1 MNGDVKWNFVA
12 WGGSNGGRNPYGG
25 EAPIQTRISV
35 MAKDEATAM
44 RRARVEWAR
53 KFPGEVMRGIE
64 LANVPFRNSNP
75 KGRKMATKKPTA
87 AQLAARQRFAEM
99 ARSGA
104 FKKKAT
110 KRKANP
116 LTRVKVNSP
125 PQRGGELTPR
135 LVKRRKAT
143 KKAPPGYYANPATFA
158 RDKSVR
164 APDLPYVVQRW
175 NASAGDWGSLA
186 SFAMVDYATQW
197 AKAYHR
203 KFPSTTVRVV
213 DRY

>member
-12 WGGSNGGRNPYGG
+12 WGGSNGGSNPYGG

-116 LTRVKVNSP
+116 LQRVKLNSP
-125 PQRGGELTPR
+125 SMATGEAPSKR
-135 LVKRRKAT
+135 LKKRRKAT
-143 KKAPPGYYANPATFA
+143 ASAPAGYYANPSPRFYAF
-158 RDKSVR
+158 
-164 APDLPYVVQRW
+164 VQRAIGSQW
-175 NASAGDWGSLA
+175 ETIAG
-186 SFAMVDYATQW
+186 FVYAADATEY

-203 KFPSTTVRVV
+203 VQPNQAVRVIS
-213 DRY
+213 